1 MALDLLWSDLIC
13 LGFSLMLVD
22 VYWFVFFVVY
32 FVWFIQIQL
41 ILFEWKYFNDFGSLC
56 LCFVVVVWFRSIC
69 VDCCSICSFMCV
81 YHILCDVCWCSYMLF
96 NVISFVLIVFKFVW
110 CCLVLFVLYS
120 VYSFWWF
127 YMIFVNFNW
136 LYLILNDIIKF
147 LSFVSLFIGF

>member
-1 MALDLLWSDLIC
+1 MVLCDLADVVWVLLMALDLLWSDLIC

-41 ILFEWKYFNDFGSLC
+41 ILFEWKYFNDFGSRC
-56 LCFVVVVWFRSIC
+56 LCFVVVVWFRSTF
-69 VDCCSICSFMCV
+69 VDCCSICSVICV

-120 VYSFWWF
+120 FYSF
-127 YMIFVNFNW
+127 
-136 LYLILNDIIKF
+136 
-147 LSFVSLFIGF
+147 